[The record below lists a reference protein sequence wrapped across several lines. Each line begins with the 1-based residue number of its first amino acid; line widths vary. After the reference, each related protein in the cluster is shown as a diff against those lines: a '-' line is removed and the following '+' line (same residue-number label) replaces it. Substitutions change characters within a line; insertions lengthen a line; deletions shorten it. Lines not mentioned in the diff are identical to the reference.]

1 MCDAVQAESYEI
13 DGIEVSNFLLPLYFT
28 GGEELGRRNGFLG
41 KSHQGK
47 TLASFGVNPG
57 GYISFFDPQ
66 KGDYNTFHLKG
77 DKTAAKR
84 LELKSQANGARR
96 GIRYQRLR
104 SAKSAS
110 RPKR

>member
-1 MCDAVQAESYEI
+1 MCDAVKAESYEI
-13 DGIEVSNFLLPLYFT
+13 DRIEVSNFLLPLYFT
-28 GGEELGRRNGFLG
+28 GGEELGGCDDFLG
-41 KSHQGK
+41 KNHQGK

-57 GYISFFDPQ
+57 GYIGFFDLQ
-66 KGDYNTFHLKG
+66 KGDYDTFHLKG
-77 DKTAAKR
+77 EKTAAKR

-104 SAKSAS
+104 SAKSTS